1 MQVLVQLLVLK
12 LKQVQVLVLQQVL
25 LSGGGKEEVSLI
37 YIVPLRQALMS
48 GLLRVRRPES

>member
-1 MQVLVQLLVLK
+1 MLVLVQLLVLK

-25 LSGGGKEEVSLI
+25 LSGGKEEVSLI